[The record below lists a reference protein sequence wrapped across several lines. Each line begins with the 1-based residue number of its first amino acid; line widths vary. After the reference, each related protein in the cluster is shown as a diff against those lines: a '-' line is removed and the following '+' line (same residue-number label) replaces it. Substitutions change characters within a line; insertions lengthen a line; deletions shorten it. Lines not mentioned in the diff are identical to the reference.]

1 MQEAPPNNG
10 HLILRLAW
18 YINNVSEETGEKKLS
33 TLDADTAAAVCMTA
47 YMMEL
52 QNLGVDLETHLSGS
66 RTPIGFKPESE
77 DNDESDS

>member
-1 MQEAPPNNG
+1 MEEAPNNG

-33 TLDADTAAAVCMTA
+33 TLDPDTAAAVCMTA

-52 QNLGVDLETHLSGS
+52 QNLGVDLATQLSGS
-66 RTPIGFKPESE
+66 RNPIGFKPEGE
-77 DNDESDS
+77 DDDKPNM